1 MVLWSKVH
9 NRRTIAYEISHGYPG
24 TTQILKVNIPGF
36 CFDRDDVETPPF
48 FATVDNVKQSTPRKM
63 RY

>member
-1 MVLWSKVH
+1 M
-9 NRRTIAYEISHGYPG
+9 SHGYPG

-36 CFDRDDVETPPF
+36 CFDEDDVETPPF
-48 FATVDNVKQSTPRKM
+48 FAIVDNVKQSTPRKM